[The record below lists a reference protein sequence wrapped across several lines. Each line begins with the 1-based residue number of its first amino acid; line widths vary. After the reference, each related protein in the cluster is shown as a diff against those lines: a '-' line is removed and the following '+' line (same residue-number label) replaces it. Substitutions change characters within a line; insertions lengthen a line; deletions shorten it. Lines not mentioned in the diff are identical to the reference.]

1 MLAATLFGLV
11 GGLGLFLFGVNIM
24 AEGLQKA
31 AGNKMRRVLE
41 VLTNIPI
48 IGVIMGAIVT
58 AVVQSSSAVTVMVVG
73 FVNAGLM
80 TLKQAVSVILGAN
93 IGTTITAQ
101 LVAFQLTDYALPA
114 VGIGFALFF
123 FSKHRLAKYFG
134 QALLGFGI
142 LFLGMDTMSAAMKP
156 LREFSP
162 FLEIMV
168 SFGKYPILGIIA
180 GALFTAVIQSSSA
193 TTSLIIILAG
203 ENLIDMQGAIS
214 LVFGSN
220 IGTTVTALLASIGTS
235 ITARRTAIAHL
246 FFNVGGALVFL
257 PFLGYFEGIVE
268 LTAVSLARQVA
279 NAHTIFNVAN
289 TLLLVPFIDAFVG
302 LITRIV
308 PGQDYAIE
316 RGLKYIDQAAILK
329 TPPSIALSHATKE
342 IIRMAKIA
350 AESFQDAYKG
360 FMDNDIHYIDL
371 ALQKE
376 EVIDELEKEITLY
389 LAKLSQRS
397 MTESESRRVTALLH
411 AVNDIE
417 RVGDHTEN
425 LSQLVRTKIEERLP
439 FSNIALAE
447 LKTMFELV
455 ADIFHKAYTAVEN
468 SDQDL
473 AREVLKHE
481 DKIDLME
488 RTYRN
493 NHIQRLNEGV
503 CYPFSGIVYLD
514 IISNLERIGDHSN
527 NIAHLVM
534 GDWG

>member
-123 FSKHRLAKYFG
+123 FSKNRLAKYFG

-246 FFNVGGALVFL
+246 FLMSVGF
-257 PFLGYFEGIVE
+257 
-268 LTAVSLARQVA
+268 
-279 NAHTIFNVAN
+279 
-289 TLLLVPFIDAFVG
+289 
-302 LITRIV
+302 
-308 PGQDYAIE
+308 
-316 RGLKYIDQAAILK
+316 
-329 TPPSIALSHATKE
+329 
-342 IIRMAKIA
+342 
-350 AESFQDAYKG
+350 
-360 FMDNDIHYIDL
+360 
-371 ALQKE
+371 
-376 EVIDELEKEITLY
+376 
-389 LAKLSQRS
+389 
-397 MTESESRRVTALLH
+397 
-411 AVNDIE
+411 
-417 RVGDHTEN
+417 
-425 LSQLVRTKIEERLP
+425 
-439 FSNIALAE
+439 
-447 LKTMFELV
+447 
-455 ADIFHKAYTAVEN
+455 
-468 SDQDL
+468 
-473 AREVLKHE
+473 
-481 DKIDLME
+481 
-488 RTYRN
+488 
-493 NHIQRLNEGV
+493 
-503 CYPFSGIVYLD
+503 
-514 IISNLERIGDHSN
+514 
-527 NIAHLVM
+527 
-534 GDWG
+534 